1 MPPNPTESATNHWQ
15 GKPMSMYITPHD
27 ELHVEYQ
34 GIALT
39 CPHCQTLTH
48 LTAAATPQFEDLSRR
63 KPKHI
68 GIVFRCD
75 ACAEPVFLK
84 FAVKAYTAQR
94 VELAANYVEIERA
107 RENFPLTYLPE
118 EAEELFKEALNC
130 YAAGCF
136 NAFGAMSRR
145 TAQSLFRE
153 LGERGKLELF
163 DTLQEIRTLAEL
175 DDDTFA
181 TLRAVLFGSD
191 SDPWPNHPDVN
202 SESAGALLEV
212 MRDLLYQTFVRKAR
226 LLQALTFRKF
236 VAPSH
241 AETGPQPESNLTIEL
256 RELR

>member
-1 MPPNPTESATNHWQ
+1 
-15 GKPMSMYITPHD
+15 MYITPQD
-27 ELHVEYQ
+27 ELHLEYQ

-48 LTAAATPQFEDLSRR
+48 LTTVAVPTFEDLSRR

-75 ACAEPVFLK
+75 ACVEPVFLK
-84 FAVKAYTAQR
+84 FLVKAYTSLR
-94 VELAANYVEIERA
+94 VELASAYTEIERA

-118 EAEELFKEALNC
+118 ESEGLFKEALQC
-130 YAAGCF
+130 YASGCF
-136 NAFGAMSRR
+136 NAFAAMSRR

-181 TLRAVLFGSD
+181 ALRAVLFGSD
-191 SDPWPNHPDVN
+191 SDPWPHQPHINA
-202 SESAGALLEV
+202 ERAGVLLEV

-226 LLQALTFRKF
+226 LLQAMTFRRF
-236 VAPSH
+236 VAPVQ
-241 AETGPQPESNLTIEL
+241 AEAG
-256 RELR
+256 

>member
-1 MPPNPTESATNHWQ
+1 
-15 GKPMSMYITPHD
+15 MYITPQD

-48 LTAAATPQFEDLSRR
+48 LTPAAVPRFEDLSRR

-75 ACAEPVFLK
+75 ACMEPIFLK
-84 FAVKAYTAQR
+84 FAAKAYTALR

-107 RENFPLTYLPE
+107 RESFPLTYLPE

-153 LGERGKLELF
+153 LGERGKLEMF
-163 DTLQEIRTLAEL
+163 DTLQETRALAEL

-181 TLRAVLFGSD
+181 TLRAVLFGND
-191 SDPWPNHPDVN
+191 NDPAQHQPKVDA
-202 SESAGALLEV
+202 ESAGILLEV

-226 LLQALTFRKF
+226 LLQAMTFRKF
-236 VAPSH
+236 VAPPQ
-241 AETGPQPESNLTIEL
+241 AEAG
-256 RELR
+256 

>member
-1 MPPNPTESATNHWQ
+1 
-15 GKPMSMYITPHD
+15 MSMYITPQD

-48 LTAAATPQFEDLSRR
+48 LTTVAVPKFEDLSRR

-84 FAVKAYTAQR
+84 FAAKAYTALR
-94 VELAANYVEIERA
+94 VELAANYAEVEHA

-118 EAEELFKEALNC
+118 EAEDLFKEALNC
-130 YAAGCF
+130 YSAGCF
-136 NAFGAMSRR
+136 KAFGAMSRR

-163 DTLQEIRTLAEL
+163 DTLQQIRALAEL
-175 DDDTFA
+175 DDETFA

-191 SDPWPNHPDVN
+191 SDPWPHHPDMN
-202 SESAGALLEV
+202 SETAGVLLEV

-226 LLQALTFRKF
+226 LLQAMTFRKF
-236 VAPSH
+236 VAPH
-241 AETGPQPESNLTIEL
+241 TAETGYTTKTP
-256 RELR
+256 

>member
-1 MPPNPTESATNHWQ
+1 
-15 GKPMSMYITPHD
+15 MYITPQD
-27 ELHVEYQ
+27 ELLLEYQ

-48 LTAAATPQFEDLSRR
+48 LTAVAIPKFDDLNRG
-63 KPKHI
+63 KPKNV
-68 GIVFRCD
+68 GLVFRCD
-75 ACAEPVFLK
+75 ACGEPVFLK
-84 FAVKAYTAQR
+84 FAVKAFTPAR
-94 VELAANYVEIERA
+94 IELAPNYVEIERA

-118 EAEELFKEALNC
+118 EAEGLFREALNC

-153 LGERGKLELF
+153 LGEHGKLELF

-181 TLRAVLFGSD
+181 ALRAVLFGSD
-191 SDPWPNHPDVN
+191 SDPWPHQPDL
-202 SESAGALLEV
+202 EPQRAGVLLEI

-226 LLQALTFRKF
+226 LMQAMTFRRF
-236 VAPSH
+236 VAPTQ
-241 AETGPQPESNLTIEL
+241 ATTQA
-256 RELR
+256 

>member
-1 MPPNPTESATNHWQ
+1 MTI
-15 GKPMSMYITPHD
+15 YITPQD

-48 LTAAATPQFEDLSRR
+48 LTPVAVPKFEDLSRR
-63 KPKHI
+63 KPKHV

-75 ACAEPVFLK
+75 ACGEPVFLK
-84 FAVKAYTAQR
+84 FAAKAYTALR
-94 VELAANYVEIERA
+94 VELNPNYVEIERA

-118 EAEELFKEALNC
+118 DAEAVFKEALGC

-153 LGERGKLELF
+153 LGEQGKLELF

-191 SDPWPNHPDVN
+191 SDPWPHQPNLN
-202 SESAGALLEV
+202 AERAGILLEV

-226 LLQALTFRKF
+226 LVQAVTFRKF
-236 VAPSH
+236 VAPTQ
-241 AETGPQPESNLTIEL
+241 AEAG
-256 RELR
+256 

>member
-1 MPPNPTESATNHWQ
+1 
-15 GKPMSMYITPHD
+15 MYITPQD
-27 ELHVEYQ
+27 ELHLEYQ

-48 LTAAATPQFEDLSRR
+48 LTAVAVPTFEELSRR

-84 FAVKAYTAQR
+84 FLVKAYNSLR
-94 VELAANYVEIERA
+94 VELASAYTEIERA
-107 RENFPLTYLPE
+107 RENFPLTYLPD
-118 EAEELFKEALNC
+118 EAEGLFKEALQC

-136 NAFGAMSRR
+136 NAFASMSRR

-163 DTLQEIRTLAEL
+163 DTLQEVRSLAEL

-181 TLRAVLFGSD
+181 ALRGVLFGSD
-191 SDPWPNHPDVN
+191 SDPWPHQPEINA
-202 SESAGALLEV
+202 ERAGVLLEV

-226 LLQALTFRKF
+226 LLQAMTFRRF
-236 VAPSH
+236 VAPVQ
-241 AETGPQPESNLTIEL
+241 AEAG
-256 RELR
+256 

>member
-1 MPPNPTESATNHWQ
+1 
-15 GKPMSMYITPHD
+15 MSVYITPQN
-27 ELHVEYQ
+27 ELHIENQ

-48 LTAAATPQFEDLSRR
+48 ITAIATPQFEDLGRR
-63 KPKHI
+63 KPKQI

-75 ACAEPVFLK
+75 ACGEPIFLK
-84 FAVKAYTAQR
+84 FKAKAYTGLR
-94 VELAANYVEIERA
+94 IELAPNYTEVERA

-118 EAEELFKEALNC
+118 EAEQMFREALTC
-130 YAAGCF
+130 YSAGCY

-175 DDDTFA
+175 DDESFA

-191 SDPWPNHPDVN
+191 SDPWPHQPSLNA
-202 SESAGALLEV
+202 ERAGILLEV

-226 LLQALTFRKF
+226 LMQAMTFRKY
-236 VAPSH
+236 VAPQTE
-241 AETGPQPESNLTIEL
+241 AVI
-256 RELR
+256 

>member
-1 MPPNPTESATNHWQ
+1 
-15 GKPMSMYITPHD
+15 MSIYITPQH
-27 ELHVEYQ
+27 ELHVEHQ

-48 LTAAATPQFEDLSRR
+48 VTAVATPHFDDLSRR
-63 KPKHI
+63 KPRQI

-75 ACAEPVFLK
+75 ACGEPIFLK
-84 FAVKAYTAQR
+84 FTAKAYTNLR
-94 VELAANYVEIERA
+94 IDLAANYSEVERA

-118 EAEELFKEALNC
+118 ESEQLFREALSC
-130 YAAGCF
+130 YSASCY

-175 DDDTFA
+175 DDGTFGI
-181 TLRAVLFGSD
+181 LRAVLFGSD
-191 SDPWPNHPDVN
+191 SDPWPHHPDLN
-202 SESAGALLEV
+202 AERAGILLEV

-226 LLQALTFRKF
+226 LLQAMTFRKY
-236 VAPSH
+236 VAPQTEV
-241 AETGPQPESNLTIEL
+241 AV
-256 RELR
+256 

>member
-1 MPPNPTESATNHWQ
+1 
-15 GKPMSMYITPHD
+15 MYITPQD
-27 ELHVEYQ
+27 ELHFDFQ

-48 LTAAATPQFEDLSRR
+48 LSAAATPKFEDLSRR

-68 GIVFRCD
+68 GIAFRCD
-75 ACAEPVFLK
+75 ACGEPVFLK
-84 FAVKAYTAQR
+84 FVAKAYTPLR

-107 RENFPLTYLPE
+107 RESFPLTYLPE

-130 YAAGCF
+130 YAAGYL

-153 LGERGKLELF
+153 LGEGGKLELF

-181 TLRAVLFGSD
+181 TLRAVLFGND
-191 SDPWPNHPDVN
+191 SDPWPHQPHINA
-202 SESAGALLEV
+202 ERAGILLEV

-226 LLQALTFRKF
+226 LLQAMTFRKY
-236 VAPSH
+236 VAPTQ
-241 AETGPQPESNLTIEL
+241 AEVS
-256 RELR
+256 

>member
-1 MPPNPTESATNHWQ
+1 MSA
-15 GKPMSMYITPHD
+15 YITPQN
-27 ELHVEYQ
+27 ELHIDHQ

-48 LTAAATPQFEDLSRR
+48 ITAIATPQFEDLGRR
-63 KPKHI
+63 KPKQI

-75 ACAEPVFLK
+75 ACGEPIFLK
-84 FAVKAYTAQR
+84 FIAKAYTGLR
-94 VELAANYVEIERA
+94 IELAPNYIEVERA

-118 EAEELFKEALNC
+118 EAEQLFREALTC
-130 YAAGCF
+130 YSAGCY

-191 SDPWPNHPDVN
+191 SDPWPHHPDIN
-202 SESAGALLEV
+202 AERAGVLLEV

-226 LLQALTFRKF
+226 LLQAMTFRKF
-236 VAPSH
+236 VAPAPH
-241 AETGPQPESNLTIEL
+241 AEAG
-256 RELR
+256 

>member
-1 MPPNPTESATNHWQ
+1 
-15 GKPMSMYITPHD
+15 MSIYITPQD

-48 LTAAATPQFEDLSRR
+48 LTPVAIPKFDELSQR
-63 KPKHI
+63 KPKHV

-75 ACAEPVFLK
+75 ACGEPNFLK
-84 FAVKAYTAQR
+84 FTVKAYTALR
-94 VELAANYVEIERA
+94 IELAHNYVEIERA

-118 EAEELFKEALNC
+118 EAEALFKEALSC
-130 YAAGCF
+130 YAASCF
-136 NAFGAMSRR
+136 NAFGSMSRR

-153 LGERGKLELF
+153 LGERGKLQLF
-163 DTLQEIRTLAEL
+163 DSLQEIRVLAEL

-191 SDPWPNHPDVN
+191 SDPWPHQPNLN
-202 SESAGALLEV
+202 AERAGVLLEV

-226 LLQALTFRKF
+226 LVQAVTFRKF
-236 VAPSH
+236 VAPNQ
-241 AETGPQPESNLTIEL
+241 AETG
-256 RELR
+256 